1 MTRSPFLPE
10 EAHLAPE
17 DFRALRE
24 LVNGYCGLD
33 LLPDQRASV
42 ERRLRERLAILG
54 IEEFGEY
61 VRLLRGDPLGKGELE
76 EAIDCLTTNE
86 TYFFRE
92 AYQLR
97 AFRDEIIPML
107 ARQAASRKR
116 LTVWSA
122 GCSTGEEVYSIA
134 TTLLESP
141 DLHGFEL
148 LVYGSDISKRCLAHA
163 RRATYGLSAFRA
175 TTPEQKRR
183 WFVERPDGWLVAD
196 RVRQICHF
204 GQLNLLEAERAP
216 AVGRVDAIFC
226 RNVLIYLDARS
237 RKRVIDLFHERLYP
251 GGVLLLG
258 HSESLINVSTAFE
271 LLHLREDLAYRRPVS
286 GFGFASPRPMRAAK
300 AVDEAGALRDSSS
313 EQASSQR
320 DSQSALRDSQ
330 SGLRDSQSALR
341 DSGTL
346 RDSRTRLLERLAR
359 AEEKS
364 DRAEA
369 TRLRTPEPFPTPPKE
384 PGSRPPG
391 ATGRDGGNKGGE

>member
-1 MTRSPFLPE
+1 MSRGSHLPE
-10 EAHLAPE
+10 EARLGPE
-17 DFRALRE
+17 DFRVLRD
-24 LVNGYCGLD
+24 LINAFCGLE
-33 LLPDQRASV
+33 LPPDQRASV

-54 IEEFGEY
+54 MDEFGDY
-61 VRLLRGDPLGKGELE
+61 VRLLRTDPLGRGEVE
-76 EAIDCLTTNE
+76 EAVDCLTTNE

-92 AYQLR
+92 SYQLR
-97 AFRDEIIPML
+97 AFRDEIIPLL
-107 ARQAASRKR
+107 AKQAASRKR

-122 GCSTGEEVYSIA
+122 GCSTGEEVYSVA
-134 TTLLESP
+134 TTLLEAP
-141 DLHGFEL
+141 ELHGYEL

-163 RRATYGLSAFRA
+163 RRAVYGLSAFRA
-175 TTPEQKRR
+175 TTTEQKKR
-183 WFVERPDGWLVAD
+183 WFVERPEGWLVAD

-204 GQLNLLEAERAP
+204 GQLNLLEVERAP

-226 RNVLIYLDARS
+226 RNVLIYLDGRS

-286 GFGFASPRPMRAAK
+286 GFGFASPRPFRAAK
-300 AVDEAGALRDSSS
+300 PASDTSDGPGASLRDSSS
-313 EQASSQR
+313 SLR
-320 DSQSALRDSQ
+320 DSSSSLRDSQ
-330 SGLRDSQSALR
+330 TGLR

-369 TRLRTPEPFPTPPKE
+369 TRLRTPEPFPVVTKPKE
-384 PGSRPPG
+384 PGSHPPPSSS
-391 ATGRDGGNKGGE
+391 GRGDGGGKGGA